1 MGVSVFLVISAGSA
15 GFYAIFGGKEKFID
29 CVYMTVISITTVGY
43 GEVIRITGNI
53 PAEIFTMF
61 LIIFGMGIILY
72 GISALT
78 AVIIEGELSGILREK
93 KMMKKIE
100 KLKNHYI
107 VCGGGETGRPI
118 LRELVKNK

>member
-1 MGVSVFLVISAGSA
+1 MGVSVFLVISAGSV
-15 GFYAIFGGKEKFID
+15 GFYVIFGGKEKFID

-53 PAEIFTMF
+53 PAEVFTMF

-78 AVIIEGELSGILREK
+78 ATLLYCLPNHMIGICWRKSPPLLPAVSAR
-93 KMMKKIE
+93 
-100 KLKNHYI
+100 
-107 VCGGGETGRPI
+107 
-118 LRELVKNK
+118 